1 MWNRNADSQPRQK
14 RPPSPTVDDRRM
26 DERAILAQAAHQ
38 ARAGHHT
45 AALGL
50 LDRLATEGAAPSA
63 AAFDLR
69 ARINAQ
75 LGFQLEAERCWV
87 LASRAD
93 PTNPLYPLALER
105 LRQARRPGPV
115 RRGTV
120 LILAAMTALAL
131 LVGQGLQQSAELR
144 AIEGQLASDRAL
156 DRQHWDEA
164 SQRHDALA
172 MTTTRG
178 MTDLEAVLIG
188 LSDRLDHELPR
199 LESVLVASLNGSREQ
214 HANLV
219 AGLAGELGGKTDA
232 LETAVTDLASR
243 LDQTLPKLAHD
254 ASISARLETLDERQ
268 TNLKDELS
276 AQIAGFAQTA
286 HGGLDA
292 ERMARQGLQEAL
304 ARIEGR
310 LDQLHE
316 HTEGRFTT
324 ISAGVDSLR
333 TGGVPEALPRAAPLA
348 APEDTSGRSSLAP
361 PESDVP

>member
-105 LRQARRPGPV
+105 LRQAHRPGPD
-115 RRGTV
+115 RRGAV
-120 LILAAMTALAL
+120 LILAAMAVLAL
-131 LVGQGLQQSAELR
+131 LAGQGLQQSADLR
-144 AIEGQLASDRAL
+144 EIDGQLVSDRAL
-156 DRQHWDEA
+156 DQRHWDEA
-164 SQRHDALA
+164 SQRHEAVV
-172 MTTTRG
+172 MTT
-178 MTDLEAVLIG
+178 
-188 LSDRLDHELPR
+188 
-199 LESVLVASLNGSREQ
+199 
-214 HANLV
+214 
-219 AGLAGELGGKTDA
+219 
-232 LETAVTDLASR
+232 SR

-254 ASISARLETLDERQ
+254 ASISARLETLEERQ
-268 TNLKDELS
+268 TDLKNELS

-286 HGGLDA
+286 QGGLDA
-292 ERMARQGLQEAL
+292 ERMAQQGLQEAL
-304 ARIEGR
+304 DRIERR

-316 HTEGRFTT
+316 QTEVRFMTLT
-324 ISAGVDSLR
+324 ASVDSLR
-333 TGGVPEALPRAAPLA
+333 TAGGTDALPRASPLA
-348 APEDTSGRSSLAP
+348 APADTSGQSSAAAT
-361 PESDVP
+361 E